1 MIRVALRSQ
10 DECITGFEATGHA
23 GYAEAGYD
31 IVCAAVSILTTTC
44 ANALETVA
52 GVKPTVKTSDG
63 RMHVTLPKDSGHDA
77 QVILQTLRQG
87 LRDLA
92 EEYSRYILLNEL

>member
-1 MIRVALRSQ
+1 MSEQIETDRLLLRPFTETDFDVVLGISS
-10 DECITGFEATGHA
+10 D
-23 GYAEAGYD
+23 
-31 IVCAAVSILTTTC
+31 
-44 ANALETVA
+44 LETVA

-77 QVILQTLRQG
+77 QVILQTMRQG

>member
-1 MIRVALRSQ
+1 MIRVTLRSQ
-10 DECITGFEATGHA
+10 GECITGFDVKGHA
-23 GYAEAGYD
+23 GYAEAGQD
-31 IVCAAVSILTTTC
+31 IVCAAVSVLTITC

-63 RMHVTLPKDSGHDA
+63 CMRLTLPKDSGHDA

-92 EEYSRYILLNEL
+92 EQYSRYILLNEL